1 MMRTRLASKTVPGPV
16 LVLFATLVLAQPAA
30 ALNAAD
36 YWRGGWRTPLG
47 DEPHI
52 YYFVIREKTGIA
64 DIVHQDRGEID
75 PRIPPNSGR

>member
-1 MMRTRLASKTVPGPV
+1 MPGPL
-16 LVLFATLVLAQPAA
+16 LVLFASLVLAEPAA
-30 ALNAAD
+30 TLNAD

-47 DEPHI
+47 DEPPI
-52 YYFVIREKTGIA
+52 YYFVIREKTGTA